1 MGKEEIFRNA
11 LVEYLQTQLEGEQRK
26 CGTYAEVVEAQKKAS
41 DEARKVLETMPK
53 EGGRKVCR
61 FYFCHSDRGLA
72 SYLSNGGQGYRG
84 AIPGYWYD
92 RLRKDK
98 V

>member
-26 CGTYAEVVEAQKKAS
+26 CGKYAEVVEAQKKAS

-53 EGGRKVCR
+53 EAGEAVEKYVDSI
-61 FYFCHSDRGLA
+61 FATAIEDWLLTV
-72 SYLSNGGQGYRG
+72 SYTHLDVYKRQVWRSY
-84 AIPGYWYD
+84 
-92 RLRKDK
+92 
-98 V
+98 VF

>member
-26 CGTYAEVVEAQKKAS
+26 CGKYAEVVEAQKKAS

-53 EGGRKVCR
+53 EAGEAVEKYVDSI
-61 FYFCHSDRGLA
+61 FA
-72 SYLSNGGQGYRG
+72 TG
-84 AIPGYWYD
+84 ARDIVELFQDIGMIG
-92 RLRKDK
+92 
-98 V
+98 

>member
-26 CGTYAEVVEAQKKAS
+26 CGKYAEVVEAQKKAS

-53 EGGRKVCR
+53 EAGEAVEKYVDSI
-61 FYFCHSDRGLA
+61 FATAIEDWLLIY
-72 SYLSNGGQGYRG
+72 QMG
-84 AIPGYWYD
+84 ARDVVELFQDIGMIG
-92 RLRKDK
+92 
-98 V
+98 